1 MKVKEFALFA
11 LVAGLLIST
20 FLKCTDSVVNPY
32 HVAPSLELPTDTLK
46 GYVGTAIDSLV
57 VDVKNNVDVDAF
69 GISLPKGTE
78 LPKGLVFDAGNGILY
93 GVPEETANFE
103 CAIYANNEWG
113 RSKEDVPF
121 VLQIAPSRPG
131 KPVPTSTQSSVTLAW
146 NSVEGAAEY
155 IVYRRE
161 ESEEVFSLLTVTDA
175 TSVTDESL
183 IGGSVISYYLVA
195 QTADSLVSK
204 ASDTVEVEVGAET
217 VQHSPTVQITGPADG
232 AAFDLGS
239 EVTVAVEAADEDHNL
254 RLVYFFVDG
263 NEHATVTSAPYSAV
277 WTASSGG
284 EHTIKVVAEDA
295 GGLTAEDLIT
305 IRVNSDKGIA
315 FTSPSS
321 DTVVGLSETI
331 NFAAQ
336 TSSEG
341 EEPEQILLSLGDSVL
356 AECESSLCAFEWTA
370 VEGGRHEFTATAH
383 YADGDSVF
391 HKVTVRVNRTP
402 QLTGVVDTT
411 IAENQSLVLQI
422 IGSDPD
428 DDILTLEAANLPNN
442 AVFQPAGDSG
452 TFSWKPGYEQAGEYS
467 VIITVSD
474 GVESVGK
481 SMTITVTEENRPPL
495 FALVGDTTI
504 SEKQNFTI
512 GVSASD
518 DDGDEVVLT
527 GTTLPEGATF
537 TDNGDG
543 SGTLSWTPNY
553 GDNGEH
559 QVAITAE
566 DGTSST
572 LLEFTIAVGE
582 VNRAPKFVD
591 LENQSVGEGQQLSF
605 AVTAQDPNGDNMTL
619 KVKSGTSP
627 SGAEFT
633 DNDDGTGL
641 FTWTPGFGTT
651 GNHDVT
657 FVVSDGTESTE
668 KGITISVGDVN
679 RPPELSAVGD
689 TVISEN
695 DNLKIDVS
703 ASDKDGDGIK
713 LTIENEPSGA
723 TFTDNGDGTGIFSWK
738 PGYSD
743 AGEYENIKFIA
754 TDDAAESE
762 SDVESMTITVNN
774 KDRAPRLE
782 NIGDKSVEE
791 DKTLSFQISAE
802 DRDGDP
808 ITYYASGLPS
818 GATFDE
824 STATFSWKPSF
835 EQSGKYNVTFK
846 ASAGGLNDQESVAIT
861 VTNKGRAPKFNSVDD
876 QTTQEQKRLK
886 FSVSATDPDKDP
898 ISYSASELPNGA
910 TFDESQA
917 EFSWKPDYSQA
928 GTYTVTFVASDGS
941 LEDEMDVKITVTNV
955 DQPPSFNAV
964 GDKTVS
970 EDQNLS
976 FTVEATDPDGDP
988 VTYSASGLPSG
999 ASFNETQAKFT
1010 WKPNHSQAGTYDVK
1024 FTATAGGLSD
1034 ELTVTIIVGN
1044 EDQAPELDPIGN
1056 KTVKENKALN
1066 FTVSGSDPDGDDISY
1081 SATGVPS
1088 GASFN
1093 NASGA
1098 FSWKP
1103 GYDDANTYSV
1113 TFTVTAGGLKDQE
1126 TITITVENVD
1136 RPPYF
1141 EQVDDI
1147 TVKENEVVSFGLEA
1161 HDPDVPFPLSSGGGG
1176 YSVSHGSFPSG
1187 AVLNMPTQYTTGYSF
1202 AWTPNYNQAGNYVVS
1217 FTVESE
1223 GKTATMDVSITV
1235 ENVNRAPTLSG
1246 NPPTSVGK
1254 GNTYTFTV
1262 DVDDPDG
1269 DNVSLKLLEK
1279 PSGMQVSGKTIT
1291 WSVDWLSSF
1300 RVGDQDYTVKVE
1312 GKDSHGAADT
1322 MIWTVDINE
1331 HLWQSKAVNLPA
1343 DYEILAV
1350 LNEDTLYARGSNGW
1364 EVHAKFKNA
1373 PWTKI
1378 CDFGNS
1384 EDYPM
1389 ISELVV
1395 VDRKLFAGGLIDG
1408 YDAGVVSFSL
1418 SGAAGQTLLSGERLG
1433 WYKDFFMNVSPQGDF
1448 AAARY
1453 RDGGSTYNS
1462 AYGVNGDTTI
1472 AWGMYENGA
1481 SYPTA
1486 VDVSGNRII
1495 VVGRGL
1501 TFYSTDGGSSWS
1513 TSAQYRLN
1521 VALDCND
1528 GDTAYV
1534 LDSSS
1539 TMNLHRV
1546 VFDGNSLSDNYVY
1559 SMHEKVQQ
1567 VKMISGST
1575 GWVVISDELYFTE
1588 NGFSTKHKENL
1599 GIAGLNVDK
1608 LFINKNTKRPFV
1620 YAGGKIYY

>member
-1 MKVKEFALFA
+1 MKLKEFALFA
-11 LVAGLLIST
+11 LVAGLLISA

-32 HVAPSLELPTDTLK
+32 HVAPSLELPTDTLR
-46 GYVGTAIDSLV
+46 GYVGIAIDSLV
-57 VDVKNNVDVDAF
+57 VEVKNNVDVEEF
-69 GISLPKGTE
+69 GVSPE
-78 LPKGLVFDAGNGILY
+78 LPKGLFFNAANGTLY
-93 GVPEETANFE
+93 GIPEKTANSE
-103 CAIYANNEWG
+103 YTIHAKNEWG
-113 RSKEDVPF
+113 RSKEDVPI
-121 VLQIAPSRPG
+121 VIQIAPAKPG
-131 KPVPTSTQSSVTLAW
+131 KPVPTSNQTSVTLAW
-146 NSVEGAAEY
+146 PAVEGAAGY
-155 IVYRRE
+155 IVYRKGGAE
-161 ESEEVFSLLTVTDA
+161 DVFSLLIE
-175 TSVTDESL
+175 TDETSITDGNL
-183 IGGSVISYYLVA
+183 TAGSVYSYYLVA
-195 QTADSLVSK
+195 QTIDSLVSK
-204 ASDTVEVEVGAET
+204 ASDTVEVKVGAET
-217 VQHSPTVQITGPADG
+217 VQHSPTVRITGPADG
-232 AAFDLGS
+232 TSFDLNS
-239 EVTVAVEAADEDHNL
+239 EVSITVDAADEDNNL
-254 RLVYFFVDG
+254 RVVYFIVDG
-263 NEHATVTSAPYSAV
+263 NEHATVKSAPYSAV

-566 DGTSST
+566 DGISTT

-791 DKTLSFQISAE
+791 DNSLSFQISA
-802 DRDGDP
+802 
-808 ITYYASGLPS
+808 
-818 GATFDE
+818 
-824 STATFSWKPSF
+824 
-835 EQSGKYNVTFK
+835 
-846 ASAGGLNDQESVAIT
+846 
-861 VTNKGRAPKFNSVDD
+861 
-876 QTTQEQKRLK
+876 
-886 FSVSATDPDKDP
+886 
-898 ISYSASELPNGA
+898 
-910 TFDESQA
+910 
-917 EFSWKPDYSQA
+917 
-928 GTYTVTFVASDGS
+928 
-941 LEDEMDVKITVTNV
+941 
-955 DQPPSFNAV
+955 
-964 GDKTVS
+964 
-970 EDQNLS
+970 
-976 FTVEATDPDGDP
+976 
-988 VTYSASGLPSG
+988 
-999 ASFNETQAKFT
+999 
-1010 WKPNHSQAGTYDVK
+1010 
-1024 FTATAGGLSD
+1024 
-1034 ELTVTIIVGN
+1034 
-1044 EDQAPELDPIGN
+1044 
-1056 KTVKENKALN
+1056 
-1066 FTVSGSDPDGDDISY
+1066 SDPDGDSVSY
-1081 SATGVPS
+1081 SASNLPS

-1113 TFTVTAGGLKDQE
+1113 TFTATAGELKDQE

-1136 RPPYF
+1136 RPPVFDSESDKTIDENKEISFTVRATDPDGNAISYSASSLPSGANF
-1141 EQVDDI
+1141 SSSQKRFTWTPSFTQSGDYTVVFTATANGKSVDLEVDI
-1147 TVKENEVVSFGLEA
+1147 TVS
-1161 HDPDVPFPLSSGGGG
+1161 
-1176 YSVSHGSFPSG
+1176 
-1187 AVLNMPTQYTTGYSF
+1187 
-1202 AWTPNYNQAGNYVVS
+1202 
-1217 FTVESE
+1217 
-1223 GKTATMDVSITV
+1223 
-1235 ENVNRAPTLSG
+1235 NVNRAPTLSG

-1262 DVDDPDG
+1262 DTDDPDG

-1291 WSVDWLSSF
+1291 WNVDWLSNF

-1395 VDRKLFAGGLIDG
+1395 ADRKLFAGGLIDG

-1418 SGAAGQTLLSGERLG
+1418 SGVAGQTLLSGERLG
-1433 WYKDFFMNVSPQGDF
+1433 WYKDFIMNVSPQGDF
-1448 AAARY
+1448 AAARH

-1472 AWGMYENGA
+1472 TWGMYENGA